1 MLDLGLSKMALIG
14 VVALVVLGPE
24 RLPRVART
32 AGALFGR
39 AQRYINDV
47 KAEVSREIELDAL
60 RTMKT
65 DFEQAARNV
74 ENTIHDNLREHERDL
89 NAAWNTAETPG
100 GSAAAA
106 APDGVDGGFANVGGA
121 VLDATLARMNP
132 FGRIAMCGMI
142 AAYDGAPAP
151 LANPA
156 LILRERLLVQGF
168 IVSEHFDV
176 WPEALAQLASL
187 VANRQLHYRET
198 IAQGLERAP
207 DALLGLLKGR
217 NFGKQLVALV

>member
-89 NAAWNTAETPG
+89 NAAWNSAVSPG
-100 GSAAAA
+100 GSAAAD
-106 APDGVDGGFANVGGA
+106 APDGPSAASGE
-121 VLDATLARMNP
+121 LSWRTIAT
-132 FGRIAMCGMI
+132 
-142 AAYDGAPAP
+142 APAKRRNWRVKKAVTP
-151 LANPA
+151 VWYKRATM
-156 LILRERLLVQGF
+156 RRTQVQSGAAR
-168 IVSEHFDV
+168 VARHR
-176 WPEALAQLASL
+176 PASL
-187 VANRQLHYRET
+187 RRPARFL
-198 IAQGLERAP
+198 
-207 DALLGLLKGR
+207 
-217 NFGKQLVALV
+217 

>member
-65 DFEQAARNV
+65 DFESAARNV
-74 ENTIHDNLREHERDL
+74 ETTIHDNLREHEKEL
-89 NAAWNTAETPG
+89 NDTWHSAVGGLNEGSGDAGSYGSGTP
-100 GSAAAA
+100 A
-106 APDGVDGGFANVGGA
+106 APSWRGSM
-121 VLDATLARMNP
+121 T
-132 FGRIAMCGMI
+132 
-142 AAYDGAPAP
+142 
-151 LANPA
+151 
-156 LILRERLLVQGF
+156 
-168 IVSEHFDV
+168 
-176 WPEALAQLASL
+176 ALAPKRRNWRVKQAATPVWYKRATTRRTHVQSGAARVARHQPASL
-187 VANRQLHYRET
+187 RRPT
-198 IAQGLERAP
+198 R
-207 DALLGLLKGR
+207 
-217 NFGKQLVALV
+217 FF

>member
-65 DFEQAARNV
+65 DFETAARNV
-74 ENTIHDNLREHERDL
+74 ETTIHDNLREHEKDL
-89 NAAWNTAETPG
+89 NDTWHSAVGTLNEAAGDAGSTGSDMPSWRGSTAALAPKRRNWRVKQ
-100 GSAAAA
+100 AA
-106 APDGVDGGFANVGGA
+106 APAWYKRATTRRTHVQSGA
-121 VLDATLARMNP
+121 ARVARHQP
-132 FGRIAMCGMI
+132 
-142 AAYDGAPAP
+142 
-151 LANPA
+151 
-156 LILRERLLVQGF
+156 
-168 IVSEHFDV
+168 
-176 WPEALAQLASL
+176 ASL
-187 VANRQLHYRET
+187 RRPT
-198 IAQGLERAP
+198 R
-207 DALLGLLKGR
+207 
-217 NFGKQLVALV
+217 FF

>member
-65 DFEQAARNV
+65 DFESAARNV
-74 ENTIHDNLREHERDL
+74 ETTIHDNLREHEKEL
-89 NAAWNTAETPG
+89 NDTWNSAVGGLNEGSVDAGTYGSDTP
-100 GSAAAA
+100 A
-106 APDGVDGGFANVGGA
+106 APSWRGTASSRSTTTGA
-121 VLDATLARMNP
+121 YEWTARRHSRWRGWSLSKTATRSRSATTLTV
-132 FGRIAMCGMI
+132 IAM
-142 AAYDGAPAP
+142 
-151 LANPA
+151 
-156 LILRERLLVQGF
+156 
-168 IVSEHFDV
+168 
-176 WPEALAQLASL
+176 AS
-187 VANRQLHYRET
+187 
-198 IAQGLERAP
+198 
-207 DALLGLLKGR
+207 
-217 NFGKQLVALV
+217 

>member
-89 NAAWNTAETPG
+89 NAAWNSAVSPG
-100 GSAAAA
+100 GSTAADADGPSAASGEPSWRTIAA
-106 APDGVDGGFANVGGA
+106 APAKRRNWRVKKAVTPVWYKRATMRRTQVQSGA
-121 VLDATLARMNP
+121 ARVARHRP
-132 FGRIAMCGMI
+132 
-142 AAYDGAPAP
+142 
-151 LANPA
+151 
-156 LILRERLLVQGF
+156 
-168 IVSEHFDV
+168 
-176 WPEALAQLASL
+176 ASL
-187 VANRQLHYRET
+187 RRPARFL
-198 IAQGLERAP
+198 
-207 DALLGLLKGR
+207 
-217 NFGKQLVALV
+217 

>member
-89 NAAWNTAETPG
+89 NAAWNSAVSPG
-100 GSAAAA
+100 GSAAAD
-106 APDGVDGGFANVGGA
+106 APDGPSAASGGPSWR
-121 VLDATLARMNP
+121 T
-132 FGRIAMCGMI
+132 I
-142 AAYDGAPAP
+142 AAAPAKRRNWRVKKAVTP
-151 LANPA
+151 VWYKRATM
-156 LILRERLLVQGF
+156 RRTQVQSGAAR
-168 IVSEHFDV
+168 VARHR
-176 WPEALAQLASL
+176 PASL
-187 VANRQLHYRET
+187 RRPARFL
-198 IAQGLERAP
+198 
-207 DALLGLLKGR
+207 
-217 NFGKQLVALV
+217 